1 MLYRFLKVGGSEG
14 SGELKKNS
22 WKNVDIKIQKLEVV
36 RVVENWKQ
44 NNLTNVNTLILK
56 SPWLRPARVV
66 GNWKKN
72 LK

>member
-36 RVVENWKQ
+36 RVVDNWKQ
-44 NNLTNVNTLILK
+44 NNLTNIYLFYKV
-56 SPWLRPARVV
+56 RGCGQR
-66 GNWKKN
+66 G
-72 LK
+72 